1 MRNTSDTHYSPAAG
15 LASAQKKPR
24 TATATRTDASK
35 MNEFLIKAVDEE
47 NAVKTDDE
55 AGYDLVLSAPIGDPA
70 NRGQHKAAMD
80 NLLTS
85 VDGLSMPKNNGTV
98 PFFNVQS
105 GSSNTPTRFLTLATA
120 PILARLPML
129 LRGSPHR
136 VASCRVRRSARTS
149 PRRPK

>member
-35 MNEFLIKAVDEE
+35 MNEFLIKAVDED

-55 AGYDLVLSAPIGDPA
+55 AGYDLVLSAPIGDPS

-80 NLLTS
+80 SLLTS
-85 VDGLSMPKNNGTV
+85 VDGFAMPKNNGTV
-98 PFFNVQS
+98 PFFNVRP
-105 GSSNTPTRFLTLATA
+105 GASNTPTRYLTLATA
-120 PILARLPML
+120 PTLPRLPCF
-129 LRGSPHR
+129 LRGSHHR
-136 VASCRVRRSARTS
+136 VASCRVRRSA
-149 PRRPK
+149 